1 MGFLSSQFANVVEWQ
16 ETRDD
21 IIFWKWDN
29 DEIKKGSRLVIRP
42 GQDAIFMYNG
52 KVEGVFESEGSFD
65 IESEII
71 PFLSSLKGI
80 KFGFDSGIRTE
91 VLFVNTK
98 EFTVKWG
105 TKNTISIPAPNL
117 PGGMPIRAF
126 GIFTCA
132 VSDRDA
138 LIDKVAGIK
147 QMYTVDDV
155 KERVLAILDQLLM
168 KWISK
173 EGKDMFNLQAN
184 AYDISKGIKEEL
196 DMEIYKIGISITSFS
211 IQSFSYPTEVEA
223 MQKTAASQ
231 QMIGDMD
238 RYQQVS
244 MIDSMNN
251 PVANSGGN
259 MATQMAGM
267 QVGMAMGQQM
277 ADQLRESRTVVP
289 QTNFPV
295 VHSTFSQ
302 QTYGRPQAQPHIQ
315 NNGIA
320 PRFCPNCGQPTNGAN
335 FCGNCGNKL
344 V

>member
-1 MGFLSSQFANVVEWQ
+1 MGLFGSQFANVVEWQ

-21 IIFWKWDN
+21 VIFWKWNN
-29 DEIKKGSRLVIRP
+29 DEIKKGSRLVIRQ

-65 IESEII
+65 IESDII

-80 KFGFDSGIRTE
+80 KFGFNSGIRAE
-91 VLFVNTK
+91 VLFINTK

-105 TKNTISIPAPNL
+105 TKNAISIPAPNL

-126 GIFTCA
+126 GIFTCK

-147 QMYTVDDV
+147 QIYTVEDV
-155 KERVLAILDQLLM
+155 KERVMAILDQLLM
-168 KWISK
+168 KWISR

-184 AYDISKGIKEEL
+184 AYDIAKGIKDEL
-196 DMEIYKIGISITSFS
+196 DMEIYKLGISITSFT
-211 IQSFSYPTEVEA
+211 IQNFSYPQEIEA
-223 MQKTAASQ
+223 MQKKVASQ
-231 QMIGDMD
+231 QMIGDMN

-244 MIDSMNN
+244 MIDSMNQPGGN
-251 PVANSGGN
+251 AGGN

-267 QVGMAMGQQM
+267 QVGMMMGQQM
-277 ADQLRESRTVVP
+277 VDQMKTNSSSYAPTGNVTMPSAGAPFVQ
-289 QTNFPV
+289 QTNGTV
-295 VHSTFSQ
+295 
-302 QTYGRPQAQPHIQ
+302 QTQ
-315 NNGIA
+315 NAG
-320 PRFCPNCGQPTNGAN
+320 PKFCPNCGQPTNGMN

>member
-1 MGFLSSQFANVVEWQ
+1 MGLFGSQFANVVEWQ

-21 IIFWKWDN
+21 VIFWKWNN
-29 DEIKKGSRLVIRP
+29 DEIKRGSRLVIRQ

-65 IESEII
+65 IESDIM

-80 KFGFDSGIRTE
+80 KFGFNSGIRAE
-91 VLFVNTK
+91 VLFINTK

-105 TKNTISIPAPNL
+105 TKNAISIPTPNL

-126 GIFTCA
+126 GIFTCK

-147 QMYTVDDV
+147 QMFTVEDV
-155 KERVLAILDQLLM
+155 KERVMAVLDQLLM
-168 KWISK
+168 KWISR

-184 AYDISKGIKEEL
+184 AYDIAKGIKDEL
-196 DMEIYKIGISITSFS
+196 DMEIYKLGISITSFS
-211 IQSFSYPTEVEA
+211 IQNFSYPQEIEA
-223 MQKTAASQ
+223 MQKKVASQ
-231 QMIGDMD
+231 QMIGDMN

-244 MIDSMNN
+244 MIDSMNQPGGN
-251 PVANSGGN
+251 AGGN

-267 QVGMAMGQQM
+267 QVGMMMGQQM
-277 ADQLRESRTVVP
+277 VDQMKTPVMSNSQPLNAQPTYAQ
-289 QTNFPV
+289 QTNV
-295 VHSTFSQ
+295 TVQ
-302 QTYGRPQAQPHIQ
+302 PQG
-315 NNGIA
+315 NGIA
-320 PRFCPNCGQPTNGAN
+320 PKFCPNCGQPTNGAN

-344 V
+344 I